1 MIDALC
7 QRYGCL
13 PSELLA
19 EDADLMLWMHG
30 VLRLGQPEES
40 AEAGMEEQLAG
51 MSRGIADGM

>member
-1 MIDALC
+1 
-7 QRYGCL
+7 CL